1 VLPIGRIP
9 GGLDA
14 CRRPAVSVE
23 PVLRFLVSG
32 RAMALHL
39 LMALCAVTCLLLA
52 QWQWDRAQARFADPT
67 AIPAVPLAELSRPS
81 PDIVGSSLGR
91 LAIAEG
97 RFDPDRSFVVTG
109 RPPDDAAAPGAE
121 PPVWDLAV
129 LEVEDGTLLPVVLGA
144 RDASAP
150 APEPP
155 SGPVVVEGRIQPS
168 EDLTVRRPGADADP
182 DAGRL
187 EGIATSELVGLVGG
201 PLHPGYLALTEPVI
215 ADGPRLLTG
224 DEVILPEQGLKLQNV
239 LYTVQWVVF
248 GGFVVF
254 VYRRFLMDAWR
265 DHQARVVTAPQ
276 DEETV

>member
-1 VLPIGRIP
+1 
-9 GGLDA
+9 
-14 CRRPAVSVE
+14 VE

-52 QWQWDRAQARFADPT
+52 QWQWERAQARFADPT

-81 PDIVGSSLGR
+81 PDIQGSSLGR
-91 LAIAEG
+91 LVIAAG
-97 RFDPDRSFVVTG
+97 RFDPERAFVVTG
-109 RPPDDAAAPGAE
+109 RPPGPSSEAPVDDA
-121 PPVWDLAV
+121 PVWDLVV
-129 LEVEDGTLLPVVLGA
+129 LEVDDGTLLPVVLGA
-144 RDASAP
+144 RDESAP
-150 APEPP
+150 VSEPP
-155 SGPVVVEGRIQPS
+155 TGPVIVEGRIQPS
-168 EDLTVRRPGADADP
+168 EDLTVRLPGADADP

-187 EGIATSELVGLVGG
+187 GGIATSELVGLVGG
-201 PLHPGYLALTEPVI
+201 PLHPGYLALTEP
-215 ADGPRLLTG
+215 ALPDGARPLEG
-224 DEVILPEQGLKLQNV
+224 DELVLPEQGLKLQNV

-265 DHQARVVTAPQ
+265 DHRSRVVAAPQ